1 MRAGGEEEAQSL
13 VFYIKDLGN
22 DRFALVDQAMWVSQ
36 ALKLFPPYDCQPES
50 LHFLGSHY
58 QPAH

>member
-22 DRFALVDQAMWVSQ
+22 DRFALVDQTMWVSQ
-36 ALKLFPPYDCQPES
+36 ALKLFPPYDC
-50 LHFLGSHY
+50 
-58 QPAH
+58 